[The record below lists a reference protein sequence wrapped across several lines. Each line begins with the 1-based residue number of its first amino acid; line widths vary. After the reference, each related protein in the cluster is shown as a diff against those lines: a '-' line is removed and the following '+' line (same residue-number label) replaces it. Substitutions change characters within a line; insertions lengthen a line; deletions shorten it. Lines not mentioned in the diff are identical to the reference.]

1 MTSRALVVLLAF
13 VLMTAT
19 AGSAKEG
26 EIRSFKRGSWQEIL
40 HAHAGRPTIVHFWGL
55 TCGPCRV
62 EMPQWGKLL
71 RERTDLNLVVIDAD
85 LIPNQVEDAS
95 DMLAKTGLAGAENWI
110 FADPFIERLRFE
122 IDPSW
127 RGEIPRTILI
137 ARDGKSI
144 TIDGV
149 ADLAQVRAWLDS
161 GR

>member
-1 MTSRALVVLLAF
+1 
-13 VLMTAT
+13 
-19 AGSAKEG
+19 
-26 EIRSFKRGSWQEIL
+26 
-40 HAHAGRPTIVHFWGL
+40 
-55 TCGPCRV
+55 
-62 EMPQWGKLL
+62 MPQWGKLL

-110 FADPFIERLRFE
+110 FADPFIERLHFE

-144 TIDGV
+144 SIDGV